1 MDVLSSFAS
10 ITERVQLRDLGIN
23 LADIKWS
30 RLRVTSHL
38 WFCITQKR
46 LDRSV
51 ATIYDE
57 RCDKVH
63 VYELDGLISSQVNAE
78 GTLVALSTSYTI
90 NIINIID
97 NRQVSWNRFPCK
109 VTYWSWVSNNTI
121 AIVGVEHVYI
131 WRVDAERITES
142 FARHPRSR
150 HGQVTG
156 CQFDSEHRWAI
167 LTLLHQEEDEP
178 VSGTVQIYS
187 AAEDLSNCIEA
198 HAALLTRHKFPA
210 SSGKS
215 PLLIIAKKWS
225 ASSTKISIVDIS
237 TVKSSQQSIKSEKF
251 NWTREDD
258 FPTCILHS
266 ESKGLIY
273 LLSKFGS
280 LCVFDLDNC
289 TPLIINER
297 ICSDIVFACVLD
309 AEADGVI
316 AFSRN
321 GQVLGIQVASRRER
335 TINSDQITRL

>member
-1 MDVLSSFAS
+1 MDVFTPFVS

-23 LADIKWS
+23 LADIRWS

-38 WFCITQKR
+38 WFCITHKKS
-46 LDRSV
+46 DRSV

-63 VYELDGLISSQVNAE
+63 VYELDGVISSQVNPK
-78 GTLVALSTSYTI
+78 GSLVALSTSYTI

-109 VTYWSWVSNNTI
+109 VSYWSWISNDSI
-121 AIVGVEHVYI
+121 AIVGPEHVYV
-131 WRVDAERITES
+131 WSVYAERIQES
-142 FARHPRSR
+142 FARHPRTR
-150 HGQVTG
+150 QGQVTG
-156 CQFDSEHRWAI
+156 CQFDPGYQWAI
-167 LTLLHQEEDEP
+167 VTLLHQEEEEP
-178 VSGTVQIYS
+178 VCGTVQIYS
-187 AAEDLSNCIEA
+187 AQEDLSNCIEA
-198 HAALLTRHKFPA
+198 HAALLTRHKHPA
-210 SSGKS
+210 SNSES
-215 PLLIIAKKWS
+215 PLLIVAKKWS
-225 ASSTKISIVDIS
+225 ATSTKISIVDIS
-237 TVKSSQQSIKSEKF
+237 SVRSCQQSVKSEKF
-251 NWTREDD
+251 NWTRDDD

-273 LLSKFGS
+273 LLSKYGS
-280 LCVFDLDNC
+280 LCVFDLENC

-321 GQVLGIQVASRRER
+321 GQVLGIQVASRRDR
-335 TINSDQITRL
+335 AINSDQITRL